1 MKIGILTQPLN
12 RNYGGLIQAYA
23 LQKYLQDEGHEVWLL
38 NRHYGKNHKLSL
50 RRRIVPAIK
59 GFIYRTLNRE
69 KTFVIDDADL
79 QTINKECKEFV
90 NNHIKPI
97 TKELYSGKELLQEVI
112 DKKIDLLVVGSDQ
125 VWRPLYSP
133 DINDYF
139 FGFAKDINIKRI
151 SYAASFGVDNW
162 EYTSSETKACRSLAN
177 LFDGISV
184 RENSAVELCKNYLNV
199 DSEFVLDPTML
210 HRQEDY
216 EQLVYDAKIGKSGH
230 GMFCY
235 FLDETARE
243 TEIAKKIESIL
254 GLPSYRV
261 KPKNASTEENIR
273 KDIESCVHPSPLKW
287 LRAFMDADIVLTNSF
302 HGCVFSIIFKKNF
315 WVIGNKKR
323 GNARFDSLLKLF
335 GLENRRIFD
344 ISELSCERISTPIE
358 WKEVYDVLEKYRI
371 TSKQFLKKHIS

>member
-50 RRRIVPAIK
+50 RRRIVPTIK
-59 GFIYRTLNRE
+59 GFIYRALTRK
-69 KTFVIDDADL
+69 KTFIINDADL

-97 TKELYSGKELLQEVI
+97 TKELYSGKELQQEVV
-112 DKKIDLLVVGSDQ
+112 DKEIELLVVGSDQ

-133 DINDYF
+133 DIHDYF
-139 FGFAKDINIKRI
+139 FGFAKDISVKKI
-151 SYAASFGVDNW
+151 SYAASLGVDYW
-162 EYTSSETKACRSLAN
+162 EYTNAETKECSTLAKK
-177 LFDGISV
+177 FDGISV
-184 RENSAVELCKNYLNV
+184 REDSAIELCKHHLKV
-199 DSEFVLDPTML
+199 DSELVLDPTML
-210 HRQEDY
+210 LQQENY
-216 EQLVYDAKIGKSGH
+216 EQLVYDAKIEKSNK

-243 TEIAKKIESIL
+243 TEIAKKIEL
-254 GLPSYRV
+254 LLEVPSYRV
-261 KPKNASTEENIR
+261 KPKKASTEENIT
-273 KDIESCVHPSPLKW
+273 KEIESCVHPSPLKW

-302 HGCVFSIIFKKNF
+302 HGCVFSIIFKRNF

-335 GLENRRIFD
+335 GLDNRRIFD
-344 ISELSCERISTPIE
+344 VSELSAERIATPIE
-358 WKEVYDVLEKYRI
+358 WTNVYDVLEKYRI
-371 TSKQFLKKHIS
+371 ISKQFLKKHTS